1 MTLLPTYIEN
11 TKEAITV
18 LSKETKEKFVEVEKL
33 LVDEDNSTE
42 EEAGKRSL
50 AKVLR
55 LAENNILTS
64 SNELKEIVI
73 ESGHMAES
81 LMESVNDGYQS
92 LTVLRCTFVD
102 KCFMR

>member
-1 MTLLPTYIEN
+1 M
-11 TKEAITV
+11 
-18 LSKETKEKFVEVEKL
+18 SKETKDKFVEVEKL
-33 LVDEDNSTE
+33 LVDEDNSTD

-92 LTVLRCTFVD
+92 LTVSLLYIKQLSTNAL
-102 KCFMR
+102 

>member
-18 LSKETKEKFVEVEKL
+18 LSKETKDKFIQVEKL
-33 LVDEDNSTE
+33 LVDEEGNSTDTSGE
-42 EEAGKRSL
+42 GNKRSL

-92 LTVLRCTFVD
+92 LTVY
-102 KCFMR
+102 

>member
-11 TKEAITV
+11 TKEAIIV
-18 LSKETKEKFVEVEKL
+18 LSKETKDKFVEVEKL
-33 LVDEDNSTE
+33 LVDEDNSTD

-92 LTVLRCTFVD
+92 LTV
-102 KCFMR
+102 